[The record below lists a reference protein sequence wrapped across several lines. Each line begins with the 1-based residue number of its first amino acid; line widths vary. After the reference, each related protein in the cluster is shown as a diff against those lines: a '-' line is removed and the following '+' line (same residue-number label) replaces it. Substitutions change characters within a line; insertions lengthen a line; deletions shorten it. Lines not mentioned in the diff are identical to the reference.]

1 MFPLPYKQPFNWIL
15 YVLFVLEI
23 ALLAG
28 GLFFGRLNEE
38 RTCRLPRPLR
48 MLLSAMLVVAAFLGW
63 QGGAPG
69 TPVQPFAALIFLG
82 MAAGFFGDLIMAQLI
97 PVPERLIFGMVAF
110 GIGHLFYVAALLHLT
125 LRSGFTAAWVLV
137 VTLVVMVGFSS
148 WAWYTQV
155 RQPGGN
161 KVINA
166 GSLVYGWLIGIMAAL
181 AIALAVYDTHY
192 VTLAAGALLFLASD
206 FVLGNWVIRGHV
218 WKSVN
223 DVIWVT
229 YVSGQL
235 LIIYSV
241 AAALN
246 ALY

>member
-1 MFPLPYKQPFNWIL
+1 VFPLPYKQPFNWIL

-63 QGGAPG
+63 QGGAP
-69 TPVQPFAALIFLG
+69 V
-82 MAAGFFGDLIMAQLI
+82 
-97 PVPERLIFGMVAF
+97 FGMVAF
-110 GIGHLFYVAALLHLT
+110 GIGHLLYVAALLHLT
-125 LRSGFTAAWVLV
+125 LRSGFTAARVLV
-137 VTLVVMVGFSS
+137 VTLVVMLGFCS

-155 RQPGGN
+155 RKPGGS

-166 GSLVYGWLIGIMAAL
+166 GSLVYGWLIGLTAAL

-246 ALY
+246 ALH